1 MDDDDLDR
9 LLAAETEGVEPSPAF
24 AAEVMA
30 AVHRR
35 AAAPSPLPF
44 PWKWALPGL
53 GATLVAAVGGLS
65 IASPELVVAV
75 LRSEWLGTVETL
87 ATGVGSTWVPVM
99 AVVTIGAAAAC
110 VRSLREAV

>member
-9 LLAAETEGVEPSPAF
+9 LLTVETDGVEPSPAF

-44 PWKWALPGL
+44 PWTWALSGL
-53 GATLVAAVGGLS
+53 GATLIAAAGGFS
-65 IASPELVVAV
+65 IASPDLVLLSDWLAAV
-75 LRSEWLGTVETL
+75 EKV
-87 ATGVGSTWVPVM
+87 ATGVGGAGVPVM
-99 AVVTIGAAAAC
+99 ALVTIGAAAAC
-110 VRSLREAV
+110 VRSLCVAA